1 METGKN
7 GVSRRSFMKRS
18 LVTGAA
24 VSGLSIIGSP
34 VALGQAK
41 KVFKIGLIGCGGRG
55 RGAVLNSIEAAEFL
69 SENGV
74 SVEVKVTALA
84 DIYKENLDAARKRLK
99 DKGFDVPD
107 AGCFLGFDGYK
118 KVIDSGVDVVLLAT
132 PPVFRPVHLETAI
145 KAGKHVFME
154 KPVAVDPVGAQ
165 RIIAAGELA
174 GTKGLAITA
183 GTQRRHQN
191 IYLEGFK
198 YFQDG
203 AIGDILGGAVY
214 WCGGSSWEYARKPG
228 WSNAD
233 YMIKNWANF
242 VEMSGDHIIEQH
254 VHNID
259 AMAWFLGGP
268 PSVAI
273 GFGARMRRNTGNQFD
288 FFSVDFQ
295 FKKNRVHVHSM
306 CRQVDGCYNRISEEL
321 IGQKGTMRSGRI
333 KLFSKKRLAR
343 LEMDVHRNPYVQE
356 HVDLLE
362 GVIKGKLFN
371 EAKTVAESTMT
382 GMMGRISAY
391 TGKPVRWSDVASP
404 EGRLGKLQLSP
415 TAEDFEK
422 GDVKVPEEKPP
433 ILGREA

>member
-1 METGKN
+1 MATGKN

-34 VALGQAK
+34 VAQGQAK

-118 KVIDSGVDVVLLAT
+118 KLIDSGVDVVLLAT

-343 LEMDVHRNPYVQE
+343 LEMDVHRNPYVQ
-356 HVDLLE
+356 
-362 GVIKGKLFN
+362 
-371 EAKTVAESTMT
+371 
-382 GMMGRISAY
+382 
-391 TGKPVRWSDVASP
+391 
-404 EGRLGKLQLSP
+404 
-415 TAEDFEK
+415 
-422 GDVKVPEEKPP
+422 
-433 ILGREA
+433 